1 VNFEKLQNLSLKKF
15 TYKKSEIFPKNFSIF
30 EVDFQ
35 KFQIMTKTSLKKFM
49 YLSIAAAIATIL
61 LKFYA
66 FWLTGSMGFF
76 SDALESFVNL
86 AGAVVALIM
95 LIVSAKPAD
104 KGHEFG
110 HSKAEYFSSAI
121 EGTLILLAA
130 LSIIWSAIPRLFH
143 PKPLENINIG
153 LLFSVGASLINLVV
167 AVVLIKNGKK
177 SNSIVLEADG
187 KHLMTDV
194 WTSAGVIA
202 AILIVKITGIYI
214 LDPIIAMLV
223 AINIIYTGYRLIS
236 RSANGL
242 MDASIS
248 EDALKK
254 ISAYLDSFKDEKI
267 EYHSLMT
274 RQAGQRMFISVHLL
288 VPGNWTVQ
296 KGHDYAD
303 KIEQFIESMFD
314 VPVTV
319 STHIEPIE
327 DPASMN
333 DIGIY
338 RKK

>member
-1 VNFEKLQNLSLKKF
+1 
-15 TYKKSEIFPKNFSIF
+15 
-30 EVDFQ
+30 
-35 KFQIMTKTSLKKFM
+35 M

-104 KGHEFG
+104 KEHEFG
-110 HSKAEYFSSAI
+110 HGKAEYFSSAI

-130 LSIIWSAIPRLFH
+130 LSIIWSAFPRLLH
-143 PKPLENINIG
+143 PKPLDNLNVG

-167 AVVLIKNGKK
+167 AIVLIKNGKK
-177 SNSIVLEADG
+177 RNSIVLEADG

-194 WTSAGVIA
+194 WTSAGVIV
-202 AILIVKITGIYI
+202 AILIVKITGINI
-214 LDPIIAMLV
+214 LDPIIAILV
-223 AINIIYTGYRLIS
+223 AINIIYTGYQLIS

-242 MDASIS
+242 MDVSIS
-248 EDALKK
+248 EDALKR
-254 ISAYLDSFKDEKI
+254 ISAYLDSFKEENI

-303 KIEQFIESMFD
+303 KIEQFIENMFD

-327 DPASMN
+327 DPTSMN